1 MAASRRGLTNHN
13 PFILI
18 KEQFWKWGH
27 SLGSAELEK
36 RCSGS
41 PLQLQGCF
49 YPKIS
54 LCAQP
59 DTDTRVPVSLGY
71 SWDCAGPAKQHPEH
85 DSGQAHRDRHWAGE
99 GWGGAKYRS
108 NERNRVCMGVQGS
121 STEWWTVQEQSQ
133 SWVCRGKGRHV
144 HTVSHSPFFPVRL
157 QEQQSHYCTKHRQKH
172 GPLCRISHARS
183 QWAPPCTSCF
193 ADSGQ
198 QLVASSLRLQHG

>member
-1 MAASRRGLTNHN
+1 MLWTTTSAAGLLLPQDLPLCTARHRHKSPCIPWILLGLCRTSKAASRAWLR
-13 PFILI
+13 
-18 KEQFWKWGH
+18 
-27 SLGSAELEK
+27 
-36 RCSGS
+36 SGT
-41 PLQLQGCF
+41 Q
-49 YPKIS
+49 
-54 LCAQP
+54 
-59 DTDTRVPVSLGY
+59 
-71 SWDCAGPAKQHPEH
+71 
-85 DSGQAHRDRHWAGE
+85 GQALSRRRL
-99 GWGGAKYRS
+99 GGAKYRS